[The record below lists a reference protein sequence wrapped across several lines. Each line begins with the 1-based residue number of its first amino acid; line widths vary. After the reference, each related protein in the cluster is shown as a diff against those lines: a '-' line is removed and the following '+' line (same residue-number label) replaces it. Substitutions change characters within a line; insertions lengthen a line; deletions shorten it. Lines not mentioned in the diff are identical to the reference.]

1 MGFAALIVIVGV
13 GVVGLLHSA
22 KFHGYLLRTAQ
33 EKATQALGSRVRLA
47 DFALGWSGY
56 GPTVDLQNLVVH
68 GSSPREGSPLLQV
81 ESLHAQIT
89 IQSLWHRSWY
99 LDDVRIEHPV
109 VHFLADNQGRTNLPQ
124 PQSQGNSHSQ
134 INVFALGIRHL
145 LLQRGEVYYNNHE
158 NDLAG
163 DVHNLFFQS
172 SFDPSGSRYS
182 GNLSYRNGHIQWQNS
197 NPVVHNLDARFAAT
211 PEQFTLQ
218 SAVLT
223 TPGSRLSLQAVVRN
237 YSQPFV
243 RATYQAVIDSG
254 EFRRALNNSTIPAG
268 LVNASG
274 VIDYKSNPELPL
286 LAAINLQGAMHS
298 AELTVSQGNGSL
310 PIRGLAAEY
319 SLTNGNARVSGIRA
333 EVLGGKL
340 AGTLAILDLTGSTSS
355 NLEMSLKSVSASALQ
370 ERFGPRS
377 AGHAAVGGFLNVN
390 AHATWGKSLNN
401 LSAQA
406 EISLHASMKPPSG
419 ETATPVNGL
428 IHASY
433 DAARQ
438 MLSLRRSYLRT
449 PQMSVALNG
458 TISDKSS
465 LQVRMQSDQLHEV
478 EQLADEF
485 LPTGAAPLG
494 LYGKATATATIR
506 GSTRNPNIHGQLTAT
521 DIRLKGTSW
530 TSLRTEF
537 AANRSAVHLD
547 GGEVVSA
554 NKGHINF
561 QLGATLQ
568 EWAFSESSPFQI
580 QFSASGLSA
589 KDIAQ
594 AAGVSA
600 QVDGMLAAKAEF
612 NGTELAPVGRGEIKL
627 THGRVA
633 DEPVDTANLDFEADG
648 NAITARLK
656 TDLPAGSATANVR
669 YEPRQKKYDAEIR
682 ALGIKLAQLETFKSR
697 NLQLAGVLNMTA
709 TGSGTVQDPSL
720 VASIEVPQLRVRGQ
734 EIKDLKCNAKVAQH
748 VATLEFTSQVLGSQ
762 ADGHGTIQLRDDY
775 PADVVFDTQAIP
787 LQPVL
792 AMYAPSQATNLT
804 GQTELHG
811 TLRGPLKRPAQLDIR
826 LVVPQFSV
834 KYKTSIQLAATAPI
848 HADYAHGVLEV
859 NRFVIKGTGTD
870 LTLQASLPVA
880 KDARASMLLQGTV
893 DLQLAELFDPDVTS
907 GGQVRFDINSFGQ
920 RSSPEDQG
928 KIHIANAS
936 FARTGTPLG
945 LRDGNGVIT
954 LTRNRLNITEFQ
966 GKVGGGTVTAHGGVV
981 YRPDVQFDLAMKAE
995 GVRILYQQSI
1005 RATLNS
1011 TLALTGHYDSALLRG
1026 QVGVEQLS
1034 LTSNTDL
1041 MEIVGNLGGGAPAPP
1056 PTGGGF
1062 ADNLRLQ
1069 VAVQTPS
1076 GVNLSS
1082 RDLSVAGS
1090 ANLQVRGSAAQPVIV
1105 GRINLTDG
1113 DLIFSGNRYLV
1124 QSGTIDFRNS
1134 LRTEAVVN
1142 LAVNTTIDQ
1151 YNIQLHLWGPADHMH
1166 TNYSSDPA
1174 LPPADIINL
1183 IAFGKTSEAAA
1194 ANPTPGTLG
1203 AQSLVAS
1210 QVSSQVTS
1218 RIEKLAG
1225 ISQLSIDPVLGGGQ
1239 QSPGARIAI
1248 KQKVTSKIFVTYA
1261 TDVTSTQQQAI
1272 EVEYQLNRRVSLSA
1286 VRNQNGGFSFETTIR
1301 KEW

>member
-13 GVVGLLHSA
+13 VVVGLLHSA

-33 EKATQALGSRVRLA
+33 EKATQALGSRVQLA
-47 DFALGWSGY
+47 DFTLGWSGY

-68 GSSPREGSPLLQV
+68 GSSAHEDTPLLRV
-81 ESLHAQIT
+81 DSLHAQIT

-134 INVFALGIRHL
+134 MNVFALGIRHL
-145 LLQRGEVYYNNHE
+145 LLERGEVYYNNHE

-163 DVHNLFFQS
+163 DVHDLRFQS
-172 SFDPSGSRYS
+172 SFDPSGKRYS
-182 GNLSYRNGHIQWQNS
+182 GNLSYRNGHIQWQSS
-197 NPVVHNLDARFAAT
+197 NPVAHSLDARFAAT

-223 TPGSRLSLQAVVRN
+223 TPGSHLSLEAVVRN
-237 YSQPFV
+237 YSQPIV
-243 RATYQAVIDSG
+243 HATYQAVVDSG
-254 EFRRALNNSTIPAG
+254 EFRRALNNPTIPAG
-268 LVNASG
+268 RVSASG
-274 VIDYKSNPELPL
+274 VIDYKSNPERPL
-286 LAAINLQGAMHS
+286 LAAVNLQGAMHS

-333 EVLGGKL
+333 EVLGGNL
-340 AGTLAILDLTGSTSS
+340 AGRLAILDLTGAARS

-377 AGHAAVGGFLNVN
+377 ADHAAIGGFLNAN

-401 LSAQA
+401 LSGQA

-419 ETATPVNGL
+419 GSATPVNGL

-449 PQMSVALNG
+449 PQMSVAFNG
-458 TISDKSS
+458 TISDRSS
-465 LQVRMQSDQLHEV
+465 LQVRVQSDQLHEV
-478 EQLADEF
+478 EQLADAF
-485 LPTGAAPLG
+485 LPAGSAPLG
-494 LYGKATATATIR
+494 LYGKATAAATIR
-506 GSTRNPNIHGQLTAT
+506 GSTRDPNIRGQLTAT
-521 DIRLKGTSW
+521 DVRLKGTSW
-530 TSLRTEF
+530 QSLRTEF
-537 AANRSAVHLD
+537 AANRSAVRLD
-547 GGEVVSA
+547 GGELVSA
-554 NKGHINF
+554 NKGHITF

-568 EWAFSESSPFQI
+568 DWAFSESSPFHI

-600 QVDGMLAAKAEF
+600 QVDGMLSVKAEF
-612 NGTELAPVGRGEIKL
+612 NGTKLAPVGRGQIRL
-627 THGRVA
+627 AHARVA

-697 NLQLAGVLNMTA
+697 NLQLAGALNMTA

-720 VASIEVPQLRVRGQ
+720 VASIEVPQLQVRGQ
-734 EIKDLKCNAKVAQH
+734 EIKYLKCNAKIAQH
-748 VATLEFTSQVLGSQ
+748 VAKLEFTSQVLGSQ
-762 ADGHGTIQLRDDY
+762 ANGHGTIELRDDY
-775 PADVVFDTQAIP
+775 PVDIAFDTQVIP
-787 LQPVL
+787 LQAVL
-792 AMYAPSQATNLT
+792 AMYAPSQAATLT
-804 GQTELHG
+804 GQTELHA
-811 TLRGPLKRPAQLDIR
+811 TLRGPLERPGQLDIQ

-848 HADYAHGVLEV
+848 HAHYTHGVLEV
-859 NRFVIKGTGTD
+859 NRFVMKGTGTD
-870 LTLQASLPVA
+870 LTFQASLPAA
-880 KDARASMLLQGTV
+880 KDAHASILLQGTV

-920 RSSPEDQG
+920 RSSPEVQG

-954 LTRNRLNITEFQ
+954 LTRNRLDITEFQ

-995 GVRILYQQSI
+995 EVRVLYQQSI

-1041 MEIVGNLGGGAPAPP
+1041 MEIVGNLGGAPAPP

-1151 YNIQLHLWGPADHMH
+1151 YNIQLHLWGPVDHMH

-1194 ANPTPGTLG
+1194 ANPAPGTLG

-1272 EVEYQLNRRVSLSA
+1272 EVEYQLNRRVSLNA